1 MRHDTK
7 ERSNF
12 LELRFGEVRILGI
25 LRSSLD
31 MRLDSESGI
40 MLVVEKD
47 DPLAEAGRKGG

>member
-40 MLVVEKD
+40 MLVVETD
-47 DPLAEAGRKGG
+47 DPSS